1 MQVELRDGESF
12 EGMLKRF
19 KTGVMHAGILQDY
32 KRHSV
37 YVPPSEKRRRKAE
50 QARRRALKARRRMR

>member
-1 MQVELRDGESF
+1 MQVQLREGETF

-19 KTGVMHAGILQDY
+19 KTGVMHAGIMQEY

-37 YVPPSEKRRRKAE
+37 YIPPSEKRRRKAE
-50 QARRRALKARRRMR
+50 QARRRHQRARHRMR